1 MESKETNITVVVRVR
16 PRNQREIRENSS
28 VCVTAQN
35 NQIMVKANPSA
46 SDATTKTFSFDK
58 AFGPGVGQ
66 ETVFNEVVA
75 GMLEEV
81 LMGYNCTIFAYGQT
95 GTGKTYTMEGD
106 LSEPT
111 LGSGIIPRTLYS
123 LFDQLDNET
132 LEYSVRVSFI
142 ELYNEELK
150 DLLSP
155 ESDFR
160 KLKLYEDLNKKGS
173 VVIQGLEET
182 LVKNADDV
190 ITILQRGSK
199 KRQIAATKM
208 NESSSRSHGIFS
220 ITVHIKENTP
230 DGEEL
235 LKVGKLNLVDLAG
248 SENIGRSGAE
258 NRRAKEAGMINQSLL
273 TLGRVINALVER
285 SPHIPYRESKL
296 TRILQDSLGGRTK
309 TCIIA
314 AVSPSRC
321 SIEETLSTLDYAHR
335 AKNIRNKPEI
345 NQKMTKRALIR
356 EYINQIERL
365 KSDLLAAREKNGIY
379 LSPESYNTL
388 VAENNGNKAQVEE
401 VSKLMDGQMEE
412 MKNLEAKFKQQTE
425 MLSITTSQLED
436 AMSDLDSKKNEI
448 EKLFEQTQQLE
459 QSLSEQQFITNAY
472 AETEKQLDSLAAG
485 LADTLQS
492 SVNDLEGL
500 HQKIERKTNVE
511 VENSK
516 LFEEFQGKIVS
527 NISSVEERIHQFEVC
542 SSEICD
548 KITSD
553 SDMCI
558 KQSLELLHTREQL
571 YSESVTKLA
580 EVQHQISK
588 GSTLISQEFTNTL
601 ANIVKLAD
609 NLGTQ
614 VTAVQN
620 ELLSSQKTMISQLQ
634 SNIHAFTSK
643 LSSDWNSTLQIVSG
657 LENGVSNYLEI
668 SKTDRER
675 QHKSAVDTLTQRITV
690 LSNENLKL
698 KHQVESQKENL
709 RRRETQVLSDIET
722 CLKKYRIE
730 WEAALDSTAAVAG
743 NTIDEETGALS
754 DLVNQEIQS
763 NSEFQSRLVEQK
775 ETVEKQTQQFST
787 LHNSAM
793 KNVEETAVESNS
805 GLDKMY
811 EASLDLVKSLDSQVQ
826 ESLKVIVDDEQKHL
840 TKLHGLASESNKTAV
855 DSITMGREYLSG
867 LSQESMK
874 MQETFTSHV
883 QQIKQNVELQSQELK
898 NIKQDSIQIL
908 KTCENVVREH
918 SLYADI
924 PTGATPRKRKIPLP
938 EPWELT
944 KSHEELIH
952 EMRKG
957 VKDKENNGN
966 FSSKLPVSSV
976 TTRRGGMVYSE
987 FNDDFDMEN

>member
-1 MESKETNITVVVRVR
+1 
-16 PRNQREIRENSS
+16 
-28 VCVTAQN
+28 
-35 NQIMVKANPSA
+35 MVKANPSA
-46 SDATTKTFSFDK
+46 SDATTKTFSFDR

-75 GMLEEV
+75 GMLDEV

-111 LGSGIIPRTLYS
+111 IGSGIIPRTLYS

-155 ESDFR
+155 ETDFR

-173 VVIQGLEET
+173 VVIHGLEET

-314 AVSPSRC
+314 AVSPSKC

-401 VSKLMDGQMEE
+401 VSKLMEGQLEE
-412 MKNLEAKFKQQTE
+412 MKNIESKFKQQTGL
-425 MLSITTSQLED
+425 LSVTTSQLED
-436 AMSDLDSKKNEI
+436 AMADLDDKKNDI
-448 EKLFEQTQQLE
+448 ERLFEQTQQL
-459 QSLSEQQFITNAY
+459 QNSLSEQQFITSAY
-472 AETEKQLDSLAAG
+472 AETERQLDSLATG

-492 SVNDLEGL
+492 SINDLDGL
-500 HQKIERKTNVE
+500 HNKIERKNNLE
-511 VENSK
+511 VENAK
-516 LFEEFQGKIVS
+516 LFEEFQGKIAS
-527 NISSVEERIHQFEVC
+527 NISSVEERIQQFDQC
-542 SSEICD
+542 TTEICE
-548 KITSD
+548 KLNRD
-553 SDMCI
+553 SDGCI
-558 KQSLELLHTREQL
+558 KQSLELLQTRERL
-571 YSESVTKLA
+571 YTESVSKLS
-580 EVQHQISK
+580 EMQQQVTN
-588 GSTLISQEFTNTL
+588 GNTLITQEFTNTL

-609 NLGTQ
+609 SLGTQ
-614 VTAVQN
+614 
-620 ELLSSQKTMISQLQ
+620 
-634 SNIHAFTSK
+634 
-643 LSSDWNSTLQIVSG
+643 LSSDWNSTYAMFSG
-657 LENGVSNYLEI
+657 LENGMNSYLENSEKEREIHHKYALETMNNRI
-668 SKTDRER
+668 SQLSTDNMKLKEQVE
-675 QHKSAVDTLTQRITV
+675 QHKEALR
-690 LSNENLKL
+690 
-698 KHQVESQKENL
+698 QKESHL
-709 RRRETQVLSDIET
+709 LLDIQA
-722 CLKKYRIE
+722 CLQKYTTE
-730 WEAALDSTAAVAG
+730 CEASLDSTMQETERTIGEESAVIS
-743 NTIDEETGALS
+743 TLIDNEIRSHTGVQNHLA
-754 DLVNQEIQS
+754 QEKESIELQS
-763 NSEFQSRLVEQK
+763 ANFRK
-775 ETVEKQTQQFST
+775 
-787 LHNSAM
+787 LHNSAI
-793 KNVEETAVESNS
+793 
-805 GLDKMY
+805 KMY
-811 EASLDLVKSLDSQVQ
+811 ENSSDLVKSLDSQVQ
-826 ESLKVIVDDEQKHL
+826 ESLKTIVEDEKKHL
-840 TKLHGLASESNKTAV
+840 ATLHEIATESNKIAV
-855 DSITMGREYLSG
+855 DSIEKGREYLSG

-874 MQETFTSHV
+874 LQETFTNHV
-883 QQIKQNVELQSQELK
+883 QQTKLNVTQQTWGLK
-898 NIKQDSIQIL
+898 NIQQESMQIL
-908 KTCENVVREH
+908 KSCGNVVKQH
-918 SLYADI
+918 SLCEDM
-924 PTGATPRKRKIPLP
+924 PTGVTPRKRKIPLP

-952 EMRKG
+952 EMQRA
-957 VKDKENNGN
+957 KDRENANG

-976 TTRRGGMVYSE
+976 TTRRGGMVFSD
-987 FNDDFDMEN
+987 FNDDFEMEN